1 MSTSNLQAGTAFGK
15 KYMTA
20 SIPSSLNVLP
30 TMAGTGHTQG
40 VSQPW
45 SDTVLLP
52 VCSCF
57 TTCGRR
63 AEGQMKPMG
72 LEQGWTHLLPAAE
85 LSDRFPWAMRARPPW
100 VLMWVRTGTAA
111 WSLSSLGCLIPGSF
125 LESRMQRCS
134 CCRVRKEGEHSS
146 PSETHLEWQSAPR
159 HWTACQCIDFELK
172 YLHCSFSS
180 WGFLWSLLFR

>member
-1 MSTSNLQAGTAFGK
+1 MKAKNTSNNNNKGKQKNTYIKKKCKRPQVQLKLKMSTSNLQAGTAFGK

-20 SIPSSLNVLP
+20 FIPSSLNVLP

-45 SDTVLLP
+45 SDPVLLP

-72 LEQGWTHLLPAAE
+72 LEQG
-85 LSDRFPWAMRARPPW
+85 
-100 VLMWVRTGTAA
+100 
-111 WSLSSLGCLIPGSF
+111 
-125 LESRMQRCS
+125 
-134 CCRVRKEGEHSS
+134 
-146 PSETHLEWQSAPR
+146 
-159 HWTACQCIDFELK
+159 
-172 YLHCSFSS
+172 
-180 WGFLWSLLFR
+180 